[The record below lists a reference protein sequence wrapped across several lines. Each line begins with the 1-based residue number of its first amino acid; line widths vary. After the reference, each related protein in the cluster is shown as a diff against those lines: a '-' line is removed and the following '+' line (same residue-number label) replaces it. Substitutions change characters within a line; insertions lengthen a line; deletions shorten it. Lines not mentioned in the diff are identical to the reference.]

1 VAGKKLLVA
10 DDSLT
15 IQKVIRLALSNEG
28 YEIQAIS
35 DGADAL
41 QQISVFRPDLVL
53 IDVSLPTRSA
63 FEIKRELNTMDEF
76 ENTRFILM
84 SSAFEKIDETQ
95 ASEVQFH
102 GRLTKPFDPAHLRQV
117 LQDVLKATSGPTPP
131 PKKSNTKSNINI
143 QIEKTQ
149 PGIHLDPPFPV
160 PSTPEPTT
168 QLKIEDI
175 EEYTPPP
182 LPEIAMPGP
191 SSSSSQNFPNSQN
204 SPQPPGNYPT
214 NYKDEPINISFED
227 RDPIDLLEK
236 TDPRGSQKDE
246 IKHLTE
252 STIRMSGLDDFDW
265 TVNDSNLKPP
275 TAMDDGGTG
284 FRMKPQF
291 SSEPAAPQGMPPIA
305 QTQQPRSSGNTGSF
319 SRPAPHSPPPL
330 PETSQNAGVS
340 SEQIEELV
348 KRQVQKTLA
357 EMARKI
363 LPEVAERVIKA
374 EIHRLLN
381 EKM

>member
-53 IDVSLPTRSA
+53 IDVSLPTRTA
-63 FEIKRELNTMDEF
+63 FEIKRELNAMDEF

-95 ASEVQFH
+95 AAEVKFH

-117 LQDVLKATSGPTPP
+117 LQEVLNAPAASGPTPP
-131 PKKSNTKSNINI
+131 PKKASGSKSSISIEVDKTK
-143 QIEKTQ
+143 
-149 PGIHLDPPFPV
+149 PGIQLEPPTGFPT
-160 PSTPEPTT
+160 TPDPTT
-168 QLKIEDI
+168 QLNIEDF
-175 EEYTPPP
+175 EELAPS
-182 LPEIAMPGP
+182 LPEISLSQSKPETQP
-191 SSSSSQNFPNSQN
+191 SE
-204 SPQPPGNYPT
+204 G
-214 NYKDEPINISFED
+214 INISFET
-227 RDPIDLLEK
+227 RDESQLIEK
-236 TDPRGSQKDE
+236 TDPRGSSSGKDE

-265 TVNDSNLKPP
+265 TVNDANLKPP
-275 TAMDDGGTG
+275 AAMDDGGTA

-291 SSEPAAPQGMPPIA
+291 SEESAPPQGMPPIS
-305 QTQQPRSSGNTGSF
+305 QTRPAASGNTGGF
-319 SRPAPHSPPPL
+319 TRPSATHNPPPL
-330 PETSQNAGVS
+330 PEISLS
-340 SEQIEELV
+340 SSGSSFSGGSSSGLSSRELEEV
-348 KRQVQKTLA
+348 IRRQVQETLS
-357 EMARKI
+357 EMAQRI

-381 EKM
+381 EKI

>member
-35 DGADAL
+35 DGGDAL

-63 FEIKRELNTMDEF
+63 FEIKRELNAMEEF
-76 ENTRFILM
+76 ENTRFVLM

-95 ASEVQFH
+95 ASEVKFH

-117 LQDVLKATSGPTPP
+117 LQEVLKTPAAPAASPTPP
-131 PKKSNTKSNINI
+131 PKKAGAKTSISI
-143 QIEKTQ
+143 QLDKTE
-149 PGIHLDPPFPV
+149 PGIRLDPPGGFA
-160 PSTPEPTT
+160 PSNPDPTT
-168 QLKIEDI
+168 QLRMEDL
-175 EEYTPPP
+175 EEVTPEPAP
-182 LPEIAMPGP
+182 APMPSEI
-191 SSSSSQNFPNSQN
+191 SL
-204 SPQPPGNYPT
+204 SPQPSEG
-214 NYKDEPINISFED
+214 ISISFET
-227 RDPIDLLEK
+227 RDESQLIEK
-236 TDPRGSQKDE
+236 TDPRANQKDE

-265 TVNDSNLKPP
+265 TVNDSNIKPP
-275 TAMDDGGTG
+275 TSMDDGGTG
-284 FRMKPQF
+284 FRMRPQF
-291 SSEPAAPQGMPPIA
+291 SEEPAAPQGMPPIT
-305 QTQQPRSSGNTGSF
+305 QTKPSSSSGNTGSMN
-319 SRPAPHSPPPL
+319 RPGPTFTPPPL
-330 PETSQNAGVS
+330 PQGSPFGGGGVS
-340 SEQIEELV
+340 AEQIEEV
-348 KRQVQKTLA
+348 IRRQVEETLS
-357 EMARKI
+357 EMAQRI

-381 EKM
+381 EKI

>member
-63 FEIKRELNTMDEF
+63 FEIKRELNTMEEF

-84 SSAFEKIDETQ
+84 SSAFEKIDEIQ

-117 LQDVLKATSGPTPP
+117 LQDVLKTTSAPS
-131 PKKSNTKSNINI
+131 PKKTDTKPGFSI
-143 QIEKTQ
+143 QLDKTENA
-149 PGIHLDPPFPV
+149 IHLDPP
-160 PSTPEPTT
+160 PSYSPEPPT
-168 QLKIEDI
+168 QVKM
-175 EEYTPPP
+175 EEMGEFTPSP
-182 LPEIAMPGP
+182 LPELTMPQLP
-191 SSSSSQNFPNSQN
+191 S
-204 SPQPPGNYPT
+204 PGGN
-214 NYKDEPINISFED
+214 INLSFEEPEAPD
-227 RDPIDLLEK
+227 TIDIEEK
-236 TDPRGSQKDE
+236 TDPRGGSSGNQKDE

-265 TVNDSNLKPP
+265 TVNDSNIKPP
-275 TAMDDGGTG
+275 VSMDDGGSG
-284 FRMKPQF
+284 FRVKPQF
-291 SSEPAAPQGMPPIA
+291 SSEPPAPQGMPPIT
-305 QTQQPRSSGNTGSF
+305 QTQQPRTGNTGSF
-319 SRPAPHSPPPL
+319 NKPTHNPPPL
-330 PETSQNAGVS
+330 PSASNGGISTEQLEET
-340 SEQIEELV
+340 IR
-348 KRQVQKTLA
+348 RQVEQTLS